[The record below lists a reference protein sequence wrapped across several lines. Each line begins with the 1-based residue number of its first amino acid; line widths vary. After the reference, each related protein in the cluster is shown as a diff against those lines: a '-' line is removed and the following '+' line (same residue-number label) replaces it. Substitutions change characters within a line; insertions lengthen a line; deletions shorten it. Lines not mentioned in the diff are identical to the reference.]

1 MGNEFREGREEKTV
15 IAEETS
21 NVFFNSERCFCSQ
34 KLFARFCIPMVA
46 KEKREEMKREEGQT
60 KHSGGRP
67 KKPVKRETVTGVRF
81 SKVEYFLV
89 KHKAEK
95 AGLGITVYIREM
107 ALRGQVNSKM
117 NEEDRQIVRQF
128 IGVSNNLNQLT
139 KKAHQEGLLTAIML
153 FEKYRNLFDEFLK
166 KMRDDK

>member
-1 MGNEFREGREEKTV
+1 MNLVKTLKKRAG
-15 IAEETS
+15 IMTS
-21 NVFFNSERCFCSQ
+21 VERSFLVASGVFVAQ

-46 KEKREEMKREEGQT
+46 KEKPEEMKSEEGQT

-89 KHKAEK
+89 KRKAEK
-95 AGLGITVYIREM
+95 AGLGITVYIRQM
-107 ALRGQVNSKM
+107 ALHGQVTGKM
-117 NEEDRQIVRQF
+117 SEEDRQFVRQF
-128 IGVSNNLNQLT
+128 VGVSNNLNQLT
-139 KKAHQEGLLTAIML
+139 KKAHQEGLLTAVML
-153 FEKYRNLFDEFLK
+153 FEKYRNQFDEFLQ